1 MADFGLFYGR
11 RCEAD
16 KRYVSSQVQ
25 TAGWEKHI
33 LMEGVFT
40 WTVCYDKRCDEED
53 NDNDSD
59 NDNDN
64 DNKNDNNSV

>member
-25 TAGWEKHI
+25 TAGWEKQI
-33 LMEGVFT
+33 LMEGVLVG
-40 WTVCYDKRCDEED
+40 TVCHDMRCDEED
-53 NDNDSD
+53 NDIDNDSD

-64 DNKNDNNSV
+64 DNDSV